1 MQDQKQKSLPD
12 FLIEAKY
19 LNMKVA
25 GIDEAG
31 RGPLAGPVVASCVVL
46 NQKLV
51 PKNINDS
58 KKLSKKQRSEVF
70 EEIKNNAYFG
80 IGVVG
85 EAIIDKINILQA
97 TKLAMSNAYLDLCSK
112 YEVFPQVVLFDG
124 NFVAFDKEFDK
135 TMKLFHTEAVV
146 KGDSKSLSIA
156 AASIIAKQTRDQ
168 IMLNLHQEFPDYGW
182 DKNQAYGTKFHLQ
195 KIKEIGI
202 CKYHRRSFEPI
213 KSIVK
218 NINEDY

>member
-1 MQDQKQKSLPD
+1 MQDQKQKILPS

-19 LNMKVA
+19 HPFNVA

-31 RGPLAGPVVASCVVL
+31 RGPLAGPVVAACVIL

-58 KKLSKKQRSEVF
+58 KKLSKKQRNEVF

-80 IGVVG
+80 IGVVD
-85 EAIIDKINILQA
+85 EKIIDKINILQA
-97 TKLAMSNAYLDLCSK
+97 TKLAMSNAYLDLCRK
-112 YEVFPQVVLFDG
+112 YEVFPRAVLFDG

-135 TMKLFHTEAVV
+135 TMNLLYSEAII

-156 AASIIAKQTRDQ
+156 AASIVAKQTRDQ

-182 DKNQAYGTKFHLQ
+182 NKNQAYGTKFHIE

-213 KSIVK
+213 KSMIK